1 MALDIFLKADTW
13 LALLTLCFLEI
24 VLGIDNIIFISI
36 VSNKLPEEQRRQAR
50 NTGLFLAMFV
60 RIGFL
65 LAITWII
72 GFKQPLFSVSDIL
85 PNALI
90 QFLGFHGDHMFSGR
104 DLILG
109 FGGLFL
115 IAKSTMEIN
124 HEMEGEGDH
133 EKGGKKSKVPTIAG
147 TIVQIIILD
156 IIFSF
161 DSILTAVGVV
171 DKDKVI
177 IMILAVIVS
186 IGVMM
191 FFSGAI
197 SKFIQQHPSME
208 VLALG
213 FLILIGFMLFLE
225 ALEVVVPKGYIYFA
239 VAFSLLIE
247 FFNIRVLKK
256 RKADPVKLHKPFNNE
271 DIAQAVGQAEE
282 PVYSNDPSYPIGKFE
297 GRDSY
302 SDVEVKPLIA
312 RIERLPAKIEAAVN
326 DLSDEEL
333 DTAYREGGWTLR
345 QVVHHL
351 ADSHMNAYIRMK
363 WMLTENNTVI
373 KAYDQ
378 NLWAQTP
385 DASFPV
391 TDSINLLYSLH
402 SKWTNLMKEVKPE
415 ELEKEFIHPETHKHV
430 SLGKLIATYAWH
442 GDHHLAHINALKK
455 RMGW

>member
-1 MALDIFLKADTW
+1 MELFLKADTW

-36 VSNKLPEEQRRQAR
+36 VSNKLPEEFRQKAR

-65 LAITWII
+65 LGITWII
-72 GFKQPLFSVSDIL
+72 GFKEPLFAVSDVL
-85 PNALI
+85 PDMLI
-90 QFLGFHGDHMFSGR
+90 KFFGFHGDHTFSGR

-124 HEMEGEGDH
+124 HEMEGEED
-133 EKGGKKSKVPTIAG
+133 EKGGKKSSVPTLTG
-147 TIVQIIILD
+147 TIIQIILLD

-161 DSILTAVGVV
+161 DSILTAIGIV
-171 DKDKVI
+171 DQVI

-197 SKFIQQHPSME
+197 SRFIQQHPSME

-225 ALEVVVPKGYIYFA
+225 ALEYAVPKGYIYFA

-247 FFNIRVLKK
+247 LTNIRVVKK
-256 RKADPVKLHKPFNNE
+256 RKTEPVKLHKPFSDE
-271 DIAQAVGQAEE
+271 DLLAIENPTEE
-282 PVYSNDPSYPIGKFE
+282 QINYSNDLSYPIGKFQAK
-297 GRDSY
+297 DSY
-302 SDVEVKPLIA
+302 TEEDILKLIG
-312 RIERLPAKIEAAVN
+312 RIETLPARLEDVVDDLNIEQQ
-326 DLSDEEL
+326 
-333 DTAYREGGWTLR
+333 DTPYRDGGWTVR

-351 ADSHMNAYIRMK
+351 ADSHMNAYIRTK
-363 WMLTENNTVI
+363 WALTENTPMI
-373 KAYDQ
+373 KAYNQ
-378 NLWAQTP
+378 KNWAETP
-385 DASFPV
+385 DAKMPV
-391 TDSINLLYSLH
+391 TNSLTLLQSLH
-402 SKWTNLMKEVKPE
+402 KKWVGILKELKTE
-415 ELEKEFIHPETHKHV
+415 ELSKEYIHPDTNKHV
-430 SLGKLIATYAWH
+430 KIREMIDNYAWH
-442 GDHHLAHINALKK
+442 GDHHLAHIKSLKR
-455 RMGW
+455 RMEW